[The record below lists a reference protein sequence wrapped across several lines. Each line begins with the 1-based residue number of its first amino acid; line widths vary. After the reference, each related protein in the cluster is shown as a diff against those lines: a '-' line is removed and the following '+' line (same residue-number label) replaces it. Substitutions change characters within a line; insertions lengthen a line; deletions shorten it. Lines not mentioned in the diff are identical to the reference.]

1 MCVCVCTARRIDLLL
16 VRRGGRLVEVDWDRP
31 VDRGLQWKPH
41 CCVVAFPVCSRNCT
55 LIKLP
60 SSTYIIVSFLTSFS
74 LSFILCFYSTRLW
87 KSLVL
92 QKKKKKR
99 TVQDL
104 RDAKIFFSTPN
115 NFQRE
120 MGIKNSAGKN
130 GEKTLPVLFFIY
142 PDISIGC
149 RDIRTRS
156 VHNGLRYGRTLWMES
171 MTWIF
176 PGNEYRVLLGIAS
189 VACLESL
196 WNRLAG
202 IRTEIVND

>member
-1 MCVCVCTARRIDLLL
+1 MIEMKERKKGLARKIRAVRVCVCTARRIDLLL

-92 QKKKKKR
+92 QKKKKKEPS
-99 TVQDL
+99 
-104 RDAKIFFSTPN
+104 KICAMRKYFFLHRIIFNARWELKIQLGKMERKLCQFFFLFIPI
-115 NFQRE
+115 FQ
-120 MGIKNSAGKN
+120 
-130 GEKTLPVLFFIY
+130 
-142 PDISIGC
+142 
-149 RDIRTRS
+149 
-156 VHNGLRYGRTLWMES
+156 
-171 MTWIF
+171 
-176 PGNEYRVLLGIAS
+176 S
-189 VACLESL
+189 VA
-196 WNRLAG
+196 
-202 IRTEIVND
+202 EI